1 MKITRRQLRNFVQE
15 QLFLEMRAD
24 VRKQRDKIVAEF
36 EAAAEKAR
44 LKNMATLRTLITGE
58 EVTPEQIAN
67 AEAQLD
73 DLLKKISAAS
83 TLNRIL
89 DKYDEIKAD
98 HPYIFFA
105 GELVLGIVFPI
116 PGMILDSAGMYQAL
130 RSGDP
135 QQVMGAGLA
144 FIPGI
149 GDTATTAQEATEGLI
164 KFGGSKLAEMDGTIH
179 PDFANTLVAK
189 QLEQGIAF
197 RNFIK
202 KVNDSDESDAFKK
215 QFFAAIGD
223 IAEDAKKRAPG
234 VQKKIENIGLSAFK
248 GVEKAVKQASGDDAM
263 EKIAQ
268 GARRAKA
275 EKDVEKVKKGFSDVY
290 DKITGKTKKKTV
302 SENITSSQILKEW
315 IS

>member
-1 MKITRRQLRNFVQE
+1 MKITRRQLRKLIQG
-15 QLFLEMRAD
+15 QLVLEMRAD

-36 EAAAEKAR
+36 EAAAEEAR
-44 LKNMATLRTLITGE
+44 LKNKAILRTIITGE

-67 AEAQLD
+67 AEAQID
-73 DLLKKISAAS
+73 YILKKMSAGN

-98 HPYIFFA
+98 HPYIFAA
-105 GELVLGIVFPI
+105 GELVLGIAFPI
-116 PGMILDSAGMYQAL
+116 PAMILDSAGMYQAL

-149 GDTATTAQEATEGLI
+149 GDTATTAQEVTEGLI
-164 KFGGSKLAEMDGTIH
+164 KTGGSKLAEMDGTVH

-202 KVNDSDESDAFKK
+202 KVNDSDESDEFKK
-215 QFFAAIGD
+215 QFFAVIGD
-223 IAEDAKKRAPG
+223 MAEDAKKRAPG
-234 VQKKIENIGLSAFK
+234 AKKEIEGIGSSVFGAAADAAASAVAGPMAGVFSAAQRDAQKKIG
-248 GVEKAVKQASGDDAM
+248 
-263 EKIAQ
+263 
-268 GARRAKA
+268 KA
-275 EKDVEKVKKGFSDVY
+275 EKAK
-290 DKITGKTKKKTV
+290 KKKTV
-302 SENITSSQILKEW
+302 SENVASSQILKEW
-315 IS
+315 MR